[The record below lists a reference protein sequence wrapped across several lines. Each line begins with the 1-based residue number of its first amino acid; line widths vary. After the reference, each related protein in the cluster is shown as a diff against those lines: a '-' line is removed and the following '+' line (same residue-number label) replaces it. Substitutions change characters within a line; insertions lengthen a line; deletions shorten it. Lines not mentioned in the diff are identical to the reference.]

1 VAGSSR
7 TNRALTERLLDNGG
21 ELLAEP
27 FGAEA
32 LRLGD
37 AVSGCEIGS
46 VELLEH
52 GAEGSRIGPIEE
64 KAGLPFDN
72 GFNEPTGAQRDHRPP
87 RGLSLYGGD
96 PEFFRRSDDH
106 RLRPAEQSLG
116 FVVAD
121 AAGEPNRRPRE
132 PLQAARVGAIPGDN
146 ERNPKATEGADNNL
160 NPLVSDQLR

>member
-1 VAGSSR
+1 M
-7 TNRALTERLLDNGG
+7 
-21 ELLAEP
+21 AEP
-27 FGAEA
+27 LRAEA

-52 GAEGSRIGPIEE
+52 GATSSRIGSIEE
-64 KAGLPFDN
+64 EPGLPFDN

-87 RGLSLYGGD
+87 RGLSLYSGD

-106 RLRPAEQSLG
+106 RLRAAEQSLG

-121 AAGEPNRRPRE
+121 TAGEPNRRPRE
-132 PLQAARVGAIPGDN
+132 PLQPARVGAITSDN
-146 ERNPKATEGADNNL
+146 ERKSKATEGAHNNL